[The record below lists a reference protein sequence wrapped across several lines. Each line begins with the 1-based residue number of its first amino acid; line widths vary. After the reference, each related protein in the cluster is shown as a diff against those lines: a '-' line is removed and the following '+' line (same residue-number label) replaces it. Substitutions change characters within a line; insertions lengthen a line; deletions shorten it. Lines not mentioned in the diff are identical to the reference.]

1 MSKKIIALDAGHGMK
16 TAGKRCLKSL
26 DPNETREWYLN
37 DRIMDKVEAALQ
49 AYDCTVIRVGDTT
62 GAKDV
67 SLASRVKT
75 ANSAGADIYISMHHN
90 AGLGGRNGGGT
101 VVFYS
106 SSKTERGVQAQ
117 KLYQAIVSR
126 TGLIGNRSAKVINKG
141 FYVIRKTSMPS
152 FLVENGFMDSP
163 QDVPIILSEQHAQK
177 TAEGVVAFIV
187 VTLQLKTASG
197 TAGSAGGAGSGKAPN
212 AVSACY
218 PAYTGK
224 KTTLSAAL
232 TSLGIT
238 STYSYRKQI
247 AAANE
252 IRGYIGTA
260 SQNTEMYN
268 LLTAGRL
275 KRV

>member
-26 DPNETREWYLN
+26 DPNQTREWYLN

-90 AGLGGRNGGGT
+90 AGLNGRKGGGT

-106 SSKTERGVQAQ
+106 SSKPERGIQAQ
-117 KLYQAIVSR
+117 ALYNAITSR
-126 TGLIGNRSAKVINKG
+126 TGLKGNRSQKVVKKG
-141 FYVIRKTSMPS
+141 FYVIRNTSMPA
-152 FLVENGFMDSP
+152 FLIENGFMDSP
-163 QDVPIILSEQHAQK
+163 DDVPVILTEQHADR
-177 TAEGVVAFIV
+177 TAEGVVYFI
-187 VTLQLKTASG
+187 TSLLQLKSTAG

-238 STYSYRKQI
+238 STYAFRKQV
-247 AAANE
+247 AAAND
-252 IRGYIGTA
+252 IAAYVGTA

-268 LLTAGRL
+268 LLVAGLL